1 MPALIDDFMKNPTSS
16 LVTIRCF
23 PWVRNNTFL
32 IGDAAHGIL
41 PFYGQGM
48 NAGFE
53 DCRILNELLDLNHDD
68 WASALNHFQTSR
80 KEDTDA
86 IAHLAFEN
94 FIEMRDLVADPQFL
108 LRKKIEAKLHELY
121 PQKWIPLYSMVT
133 FNENIR
139 YSEAYHTGKKQ
150 QQIMDDVMKT
160 PGIGQQWQTLDFKE
174 IAERLD

>member
-1 MPALIDDFMKNPTSS
+1 
-16 LVTIRCF
+16 
-23 PWVRNNTFL
+23 
-32 IGDAAHGIL
+32 
-41 PFYGQGM
+41 
-48 NAGFE
+48 
-53 DCRILNELLDLNHDD
+53 
-68 WASALNHFQTSR
+68 
-80 KEDTDA
+80 
-86 IAHLAFEN
+86 
-94 FIEMRDLVADPQFL
+94 MRDLVADPQFL